1 MGNDLYNR
9 PWQQQ
14 GSGEIGNPKIWR
26 ELQRKLERGRCLSE
40 KQQQNI
46 VYQKSM
52 VHDHSSLKVKQVSS
66 PGPSPV
72 LMIEEETESCYL
84 LLSLSLSFLTIISTC
99 AAILPSF

>member
-14 GSGEIGNPKIWR
+14 GSGENGNPKIWK

-46 VYQKSM
+46 VYQRGM
-52 VHDHSSLKVKQVSS
+52 VHDHSSLKAKQVSR

-72 LMIEEETESCYL
+72 LTIEEETESCYL
-84 LLSLSLSFLTIISTC
+84 LLSLSFLPIISTC
-99 AAILPSF
+99 NLLPSF

>member
-1 MGNDLYNR
+1 MATARKWRNWKSEDLR
-9 PWQQQ
+9 RAA
-14 GSGEIGNPKIWR
+14 EEVR
-26 ELQRKLERGRCLSE
+26 EGKVSVREAAAKYC
-40 KQQQNI
+40 I
-46 VYQKSM
+46 PKSM